1 MRPDGGPA
9 TFPAAGFYAMLCAAL
24 LPVARCMM
32 NPYRLL
38 AMTSTLLFLAPV
50 APVSGASGAAAA
62 AGAARAAG
70 ATGSGGPAGTPPAS
84 RRIDIPS
91 PEGKPYPYS
100 LEIPAGWQVQSSKNV
115 PGVFLGPPAAGDPET
130 DTHLVYIRTSPV
142 TVLDPESVVASIK
155 QKSAADGWSAPVLEV
170 REVGGVRGVLV
181 RMDSG
186 TGDQARST
194 LVLKM
199 PLGKNSLDFMFS
211 GPRAEFERQLPSY
224 QRVILSVLP
233 KK

>member
-1 MRPDGGPA
+1 MI
-9 TFPAAGFYAMLCAAL
+9 
-24 LPVARCMM
+24 
-32 NPYRLL
+32 PYRLL
-38 AMTSTLLFLAPV
+38 ATSFTVLLAAVLA
-50 APVSGASGAAAA
+50 GA
-62 AGAARAAG
+62 AGAATAPTAAPS
-70 ATGSGGPAGTPPAS
+70 TH
-84 RRIDIPS
+84 RIAIPG
-91 PEGKPYPYS
+91 PEGKPFPYS
-100 LEIPAGWQVQSSKNV
+100 IEVPAGWQAQTSKNV
-115 PGVFLGPPAAGDPET
+115 PGVFVGPPTASGLEDDP
-130 DTHLVYIRTSPV
+130 HQVYVRVSPAS
-142 TVLDPESVVASIK
+142 VLDPDAVVASIK
-155 QKSAADGWSAPVLEV
+155 AKSATAGWSAPRLEV

>member
-1 MRPDGGPA
+1 MRAAGGRA
-9 TFPAAGFYAMLCAAL
+9 AFPAAGFYAMLCAAL
-24 LPVARCMM
+24 LPFSRCMM
-32 NPYRLL
+32 NPYPHCL
-38 AMTSTLLFLAPV
+38 AIASTLLLLAPV
-50 APVSGASGAAAA
+50 GPVSGAAATA
-62 AGAARAAG
+62 
-70 ATGSGGPAGTPPAS
+70 PAS
-84 RRIDIPS
+84 RRIDIPA

-100 LEIPAGWQVQSSKNV
+100 IEVPAGWQVQSSKNV
-115 PGVFLGPPAAGDPET
+115 PGVFLGPPAAGDPES
-130 DTHLVYIRTSPV
+130 DPHLIYVRTSPV

-186 TGDQARST
+186 AGDQARST